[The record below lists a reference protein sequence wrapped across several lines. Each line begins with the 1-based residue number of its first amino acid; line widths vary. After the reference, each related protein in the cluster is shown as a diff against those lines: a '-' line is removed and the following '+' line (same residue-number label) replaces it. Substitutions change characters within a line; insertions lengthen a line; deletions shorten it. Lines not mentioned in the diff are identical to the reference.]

1 MLRNKQNNIDM
12 NSNKNI
18 PQLRFPEFTGEW
30 EEKPLSSFLHE
41 HKTKSDGK
49 CEVHSVSVTKGVVNQ
64 VEYLGRSF
72 AAADTSKYNLVKPN
86 DIIYTKSPTGAFPYG
101 IVKQNKNPYNVI
113 VSPLYAVYSPI
124 NKYVG
129 YILDSY
135 FESPERTNNYLSSL
149 IQKGA
154 KNTINITNDTFIS
167 KCMCLPSD
175 PAEQQKIAE
184 CLSEVDNLIAAQ
196 GEKVDALKK
205 KKKGMM
211 QQMFPQKGET
221 TPRLRFPGFT
231 GEWDNIKLSKEATS
245 FSGGTPK
252 SGNPQYYGGNIPFI
266 RSGEIHGSETALFI
280 TEEGLKNSSA
290 KLVKKGDLLYALYG
304 ATSGEVAISK
314 IEGAINQAIL
324 CIRSTK
330 INICFLCN
338 YLEKIKDL
346 IISRYLQGGQGNL
359 SSEIIM
365 SLYIPL
371 PPTTLE
377 QQKIA
382 ECLSA
387 MDDMIV
393 YESEKLEALKDHK
406 KGLMQQLFPQ
416 PNK

>member
-1 MLRNKQNNIDM
+1 MIRRQFSNLRHC
-12 NSNKNI
+12 
-18 PQLRFPEFTGEW
+18 W
-30 EEKPLSSFLHE
+30 EEKKMN
-41 HKTKSDGK
+41 KT
-49 CEVHSVSVTKGVVNQ
+49 
-64 VEYLGRSF
+64 
-72 AAADTSKYNLVKPN
+72 P
-86 DIIYTKSPTGAFPYG
+86 
-101 IVKQNKNPYNVI
+101 
-113 VSPLYAVYSPI
+113 AV
-124 NKYVG
+124 
-129 YILDSY
+129 
-135 FESPERTNNYLSSL
+135 
-149 IQKGA
+149 
-154 KNTINITNDTFIS
+154 
-167 KCMCLPSD
+167 
-175 PAEQQKIAE
+175 
-184 CLSEVDNLIAAQ
+184 
-196 GEKVDALKK
+196 
-205 KKKGMM
+205 
-211 QQMFPQKGET
+211 
-221 TPRLRFPGFT
+221 RFKGFT
-231 GEWDNIKLSKEATS
+231 KDWEQRKLGDITVSY
-245 FSGGTPK
+245 SGGTPTAGK
-252 SGNPQYYGGNIPFI
+252 AEYYGGNIPFI

-280 TEEGLKNSSA
+280 TEEGLNNSSA